1 MNTGEVLLG
10 VAALGAVGVGA
21 LVALR
26 LTNPERAQVSNPYA
40 APVQPPASAPVLP
53 PAYAPVQPQPAA
65 PTYPAPALV
74 YPTPTPTPVPTPTP
88 TITKGQLCAE
98 YQQKKANLETL
109 IQDTQKKMDAL
120 VAKGSSADRNCWSYA
135 QREACAWGICSPAL
149 NGNYSACMS
158 YVKGEGPRPG
168 NLFDFEDSRAVDQ
181 AHRQYAALKQQ
192 LEDYQSQ
199 LEAVRQQLNKLAA
212 EGVVC

>member
-26 LTNPERAQVSNPYA
+26 LTSPERAQVPNPYA
-40 APVQPPASAPVLP
+40 APVQPPASSPVLP
-53 PAYAPVQPQPAA
+53 PAYAPAQPQSAA
-65 PTYPAPALV
+65 PAYPAPAPV
-74 YPTPTPTPVPTPTP
+74 YPAPPPSTP

-120 VAKGSSADRNCWSYA
+120 VAKGSSADKNCWSYA
-135 QREACAWGICSPAL
+135 QREACFFGICSPAL

-181 AHRQYAALKQQ
+181 AHREYAALKEK
-192 LEDYQSQ
+192 LADYQSQ